1 VQAASAIPAHKVT
14 TVTCESGRQPD
25 IVATRGFPIMPYPFG
40 LFFFIISFAAGLY
53 WMYRTG
59 RLADM
64 KAKPSKGPIVI
75 VMVGA
80 LATWLMISWQESVDG
95 KDIKAWAQEHNLT
108 VQLIDHRYMN
118 CGPYNTRNS
127 RRKSSIYRI
136 ETDKGTYW
144 LKYSPNR
151 ASVYLE
157 EKGGYTRLE

>member
-1 VQAASAIPAHKVT
+1 
-14 TVTCESGRQPD
+14 
-25 IVATRGFPIMPYPFG
+25 
-40 LFFFIISFAAGLY
+40 
-53 WMYRTG
+53 
-59 RLADM
+59 
-64 KAKPSKGPIVI
+64 
-75 VMVGA
+75 
-80 LATWLMISWQESVDG
+80 
-95 KDIKAWAQEHNLT
+95 